1 MLKNETQI
9 PIEDFFLALGGREP
23 VFLGH
28 MCTLRNGQALGYC
41 LSPHKAVN
49 SVLNLMMIAAT
60 IC

>member
-41 LSPHKAVN
+41 LSPHR
-49 SVLNLMMIAAT
+49 L
-60 IC
+60 